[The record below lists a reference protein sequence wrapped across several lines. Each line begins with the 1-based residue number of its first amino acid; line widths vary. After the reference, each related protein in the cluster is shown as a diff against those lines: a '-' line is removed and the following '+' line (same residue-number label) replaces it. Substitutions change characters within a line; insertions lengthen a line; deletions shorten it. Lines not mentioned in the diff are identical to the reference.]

1 MNKTEAES
9 YFENIRMKVF
19 FMKNYID
26 YDNIDRPIQT
36 IEGNNMVYQI
46 NVRQREFSRIFF
58 QSHIFSDNISRL

>member
-36 IEGNNMVYQI
+36 IEGNN
-46 NVRQREFSRIFF
+46 
-58 QSHIFSDNISRL
+58 